1 MKKIKIFEL
10 FPDKVKQIGTWF
22 KCEKQLQKEIDK
34 GWKIESTTCTSTGTC
49 LVFLSKETELNML
62 ND

>member
-10 FPDKVKQIGTWF
+10 FPDKAQQIGQWH
-22 KCEKQLQKEIDK
+22 KGQKQLQKEIDK
-34 GWKIESTTCTSTGTC
+34 GWKIESTTCTPTGTC
-49 LVFLSKETELNML
+49 LVFLSKEDELNML

>member
-10 FPDKVKQIGTWF
+10 FPDKAKHIGTWS
-22 KCEKQLQKEIDK
+22 KCENQLQKEIDN
-34 GWKIESTTCTSTGTC
+34 GWEIESTTCTPKGTC
-49 LVFLSKETELNML
+49 LIFLSKEKGLNML

>member
-10 FPDKVKQIGTWF
+10 YPDTVRHIVTWD
-22 KCEKQLQKEIDK
+22 KCEKQLQREIDN
-34 GWKIESTTCTSTGTC
+34 GWNIESTTCTPKGTC